1 MRVVKEVFVQQ
12 KSKVLNIT
20 LNLQDSDNEK
30 KIKFVKE
37 SRLPEAIKVIT
48 VCNIFGSEV
57 QAE

>member
-1 MRVVKEVFVQQ
+1 VVKEVFVQQ